1 MLLPFDLS
9 LFYRVHCTAFYF
21 NFTSLPFW
29 VCVCVWGTFIYAV
42 RRHTK
47 ENKKRMNA
55 GLRTAASLE
64 RGREGGG
71 VGNQITVCR
80 LFLRFRFC
88 VVASLTTINTRR
100 NAWALS
106 RLMMRVGR
114 ESRLMFHICFWNW
127 GPKTKKVLHSLCI
140 FYFPIGQSSSKI
152 YDKILSSCVNVGQ
165 HCISSSVKWA

>member
-55 GLRTAASLE
+55 GLRTAASLD

-88 VVASLTTINTRR
+88 VVASLTTINTQR
-100 NAWALS
+100 NAWAIS
-106 RLMMRVGR
+106 RLMMRVGC

-127 GPKTKKVLHSLCI
+127 GPKNRRCYIYVI
-140 FYFPIGQSSSKI
+140 FMYFL
-152 YDKILSSCVNVGQ
+152 LS
-165 HCISSSVKWA
+165 HWAKLFKDIWQNS